1 MEERK
6 TIYLCL
12 AHMSEAGLEQKYVK
26 EAFDTNWVVPM
37 GPNVNAFEDELTR
50 FVASKASPKSSPEGK
65 DLGVHTADPM
75 WYGMLKEFAE
85 ENRKNP
91 TEAESV
97 LWNALK
103 AKGAGLKFRRQHIIE
118 DFIVD
123 FYCNEKKLTVELD
136 GGYHRVPEQ
145 MKSDAE
151 RTARLKELGY
161 TELRF
166 TNEQVLGDIDNVI
179 KEILASPKSSPEG
192 KDLLT
197 DSNGDGKSLPSGG
210 DLEGAHRVVCLS
222 AGTAAVH
229 LALIGCGVKAGD
241 EVLVQSFTFC
251 ASSHPITYLGAKP
264 VFVGSEDE
272 TWNMDP
278 ALLEKAIIDRKEK
291 TGKYPKAIVPV
302 ALYGMPYRIDE
313 IMAIADKYGIPVV
326 EDAAEGMGSRFD
338 GQVLGTFGKYG
349 VLSFNGNKMITTSG
363 GGALVCRNEDE
374 ANEVMWY
381 ATQARDAY
389 PYYQHTA
396 IGYNYRMSNVCA
408 GIGRGQMTVLN
419 DHIAHHKHVQS
430 LYEELLK
437 DVPGVHIHKQPADPR
452 YDANFWLCAATID
465 SDVKIQGQENAYK
478 EVIKTAVGGAAGV
491 IHAVD
496 SAVTDCQ
503 PNENVEALRVFML
516 NKKIECR
523 PVWKPMHKQP
533 VYADAPAYTNG
544 IEEEIFKVGFCL
556 PAGPYVTDDD
566 VRYIVDCIKEAIVR

>member
-1 MEERK
+1 MSEERK

-12 AHMSEAGLEQKYVK
+12 AHMSEAGWEQKYVK

-37 GPNVNAFEDELTR
+37 GPNVNAFEKELEA
-50 FVASKASPKSSPEGK
+50 FVASPQPSPKGK
-65 DLGVHTADPM
+65 GVADLGVHTADPRL
-75 WYGMLKEFAE
+75 YGVLKEFAE

-97 LWNALK
+97 LWNTLK
-103 AKGAGLKFRRQHIIE
+103 AKGVGLKFRRQHIIE

-123 FYCNEKKLTVELD
+123 FFCNEKKLTIELD

-145 MKSDAE
+145 MKKDEE
-151 RTARLKELGY
+151 RTARLQELGY

-166 TNEQVLGDIDNVI
+166 TNEQVLCEIDNVI
-179 KEILASPKSSPEG
+179 KEIIQVAQ
-192 KDLLT
+192 
-197 DSNGDGKSLPSGG
+197 SLPLGG
-210 DLEGAHRVVCLS
+210 DLEEAGGDLELARKVVCLS

-264 VFVGSEDE
+264 IFIGSEGE

-313 IMAIADKYGIPVV
+313 IMTIADKYGIPVI
-326 EDAAEGMGSRFD
+326 EDAAEGMGSRFN

-363 GGALVCRNEDE
+363 GGALICRNAVE
-374 ANEVMWY
+374 ANEIMWY

-389 PYYQHTA
+389 PYYQHSA

-437 DVPGVHIHKQPADPR
+437 EVPGVHIHKQPADPR
-452 YDANFWLCAATID
+452 YDANFWLCAATLD
-465 SDVKIQGQENAYK
+465 ADVKIQGQENAYK

-503 PNENVEALRVFML
+503 PNDNVEALRVFML
-516 NKKIECR
+516 GKKVECR

-533 VYADAPAYTNG
+533 VYKGTPVYTNG

-556 PAGPYVTDDD
+556 PAGPWVTDDD
-566 VRYIVDCIKEAIVR
+566 VRYIVESIKEAIVK